1 MVFTKRE
8 RMVGI
13 IAMVGAGLFLL
24 DYLAIEPFVE
34 RYNKA
39 VTDIRDLKEKTNLA
53 NSSLRRQPV
62 VKSDWDALINSTLKS
77 TPSETESQLLEV
89 LNQNVGGGSGGRSSR
104 FGGGG
109 GFGGRG
115 GQGAGAQLIA
125 FKQERAVMEK
135 EKRFQEVVFQITENG
150 GSSAIADLLWQLET
164 APVPMRINSIQIMPA
179 KEGTDPVTINL
190 SISSLCLA
198 PSQSETRPA
207 GRQ

>member
-198 PSQSETRPA
+198 PSQPETRPS